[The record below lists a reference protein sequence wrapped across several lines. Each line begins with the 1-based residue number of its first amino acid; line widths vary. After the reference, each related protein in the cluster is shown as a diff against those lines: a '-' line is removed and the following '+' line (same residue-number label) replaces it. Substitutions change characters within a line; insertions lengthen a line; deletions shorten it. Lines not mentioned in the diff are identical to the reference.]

1 MPLWHAQGQLYL
13 FTYVVPYQEMGAA
26 VGGET
31 AMPVSPAVA
40 LGAREVLT
48 REPDKEATERE
59 EKIPAAVVQEINLD
73 SR

>member
-1 MPLWHAQGQLYL
+1 
-13 FTYVVPYQEMGAA
+13 MGAA
-26 VGGET
+26 LGGET
-31 AMPVSPAVA
+31 TVPVSPAVA

-59 EKIPAAVVQEINLD
+59 EKIPSAVVQEINLD